1 MARKKKE
8 RRIDMV
14 AAAGGVGAVGGAA
27 SIRDPRKYM
36 GKHLG
41 SKPDDIEKLLS
52 KAKQGDII
60 LTGRKSDFARLKS
73 GDISRLGDRVF
84 YRSLKTGTQSYTPH
98 GMLVYGPKKARSSIV
113 EKAPGTNILV
123 GRKSKYKMP
132 TQVANQIENLE
143 KVTGGNIASRYD
155 RAVILRPKKEL
166 TGSQKKLLSGFSTEQ
181 IKKKRPY
188 DPKQAARQAVLGS
201 VLPKRARECFI
212 GKKTKSNF
220 CTGFPGEA
228 MQRAGAPVVK
238 GKGSAALAKDMIASK
253 KLKAVGWAG
262 SPISKL
268 EKLKAVHAPRAI
280 RALVYGAGAAG
291 AAYGLSKA
299 VAKFR
304 GKKKK

>member
-27 SIRDPRKYM
+27 SIRDPRKHM

-41 SKPDDIEKLLS
+41 GKPEDVEKLLS
-52 KAKQGDII
+52 KAKQGDIV

-73 GDISRLGDRVF
+73 TDISRFGDRMF
-84 YRSLKTGTQSYTPH
+84 YRSLKSGTQSYTPH
-98 GMLVYGPKKARSSIV
+98 GMLVYGPKKAKSSILGKV
-113 EKAPGTNILV
+113 PGTNV
-123 GRKSKYKMP
+123 MTSRKSKHVMP
-132 TQVANQIENLE
+132 TQIANQIENLE
-143 KVTGGNIASRYD
+143 RVSGGDVVGRYD
-155 RAVILRPKKEL
+155 RAVLLRPKKEL
-166 TGSQKKLLSGFSTEQ
+166 TEPQKKLLSGFSTEQ

-188 DPKQAARQAVLGS
+188 DPKQAARQGALGT
-201 VLPKRARECFI
+201 VLPKKVRDCFI

-268 EKLKAVHAPRAI
+268 EKLKAVHAPRAV

-299 VAKFR
+299 IGKFR
-304 GKKKK
+304 GKKK